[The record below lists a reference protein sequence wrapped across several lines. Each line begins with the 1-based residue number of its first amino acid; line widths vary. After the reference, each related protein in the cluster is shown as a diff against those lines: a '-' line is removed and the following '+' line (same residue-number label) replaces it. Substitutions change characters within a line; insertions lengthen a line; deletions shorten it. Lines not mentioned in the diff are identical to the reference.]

1 VPLVDTQHD
10 RGALQRVVG
19 HGTPVSPVSPLDE
32 LELLELEDDLPLLEL
47 ELELED
53 ELDEAL
59 PLLLEEDEEL
69 PPVTVIEVSVGRP
82 LPLPQ
87 NPKDA
92 VPPLAARAW
101 L

>member
-1 VPLVDTQHD
+1 
-10 RGALQRVVG
+10 
-19 HGTPVSPVSPLDE
+19 VSPVSPLDE
-32 LELLELEDDLPLLEL
+32 LELELEDDLPLLEL
-47 ELELED
+47 DDELEELELED
-53 ELDEAL
+53 ELEEAL

-69 PPVTVIEVSVGRP
+69 PPVMLIEVSVGRP

-92 VPPLAARAW
+92 APPLAARAW